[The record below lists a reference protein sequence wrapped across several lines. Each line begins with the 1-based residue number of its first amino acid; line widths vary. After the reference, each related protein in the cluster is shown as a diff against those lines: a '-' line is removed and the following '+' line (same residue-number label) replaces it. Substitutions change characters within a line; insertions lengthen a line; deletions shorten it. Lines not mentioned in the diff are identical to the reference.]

1 MYTFLEIKQ
10 TKTID
15 MKERH
20 HVAVQMEKE
29 QQWQKDNGPIVKT
42 ADQLW
47 KYSGEVEEDSRLI
60 LGAKAFKYPLL
71 PTKYAVSKFVEKHT
85 RPGAARLR
93 ANIIYRHLRYPQLTR
108 KQLASRLQCTVPTV
122 KGALDLYFTHK
133 KELKIKYKY
142 YL

>member
-1 MYTFLEIKQ
+1 
-10 TKTID
+10 
-15 MKERH
+15 MKIRH

-47 KYSGEVEEDSRLI
+47 KYSGETEQDSKVTI
-60 LGAKAFKYPLL
+60 GVAAFKRPLL
-71 PTKYAVSKFVEKHT
+71 PTRYAINEFVEKYT
-85 RPGAARLR
+85 RRGASRLR
-93 ANIIYRHLRYPQLTR
+93 TNIIYRHLRYPQLTR
-108 KQLASRLQCTVPTV
+108 KQLATRLQCTVPSV

>member
-1 MYTFLEIKQ
+1 MA
-10 TKTID
+10 
-15 MKERH
+15 RH
-20 HVAVQMEKE
+20 HVAIQMEKE

-47 KYSGEVEEDSRLI
+47 KYSGETEEDSRNTI
-60 LGAKAFKYPLL
+60 GVAAFKRPLL
-71 PTKYAVSKFVEKHT
+71 PTRYAVNAFVEKYT
-85 RPGAARLR
+85 RRGAARLR
-93 ANIIYRHLRYPQLTR
+93 TNIIYRHLRYPQLTR
-108 KQLASRLQCTVPTV
+108 KQLATRLQCTVPSV